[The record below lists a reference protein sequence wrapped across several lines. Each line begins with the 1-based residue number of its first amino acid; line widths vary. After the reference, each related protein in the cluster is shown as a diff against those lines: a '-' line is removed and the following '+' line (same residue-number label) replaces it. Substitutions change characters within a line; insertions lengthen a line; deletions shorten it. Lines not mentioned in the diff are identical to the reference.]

1 MWRALINNFVS
12 GGSVAIKVNDDTGHY
27 FQTRKGPRH
36 GDPLS
41 PMLLNIVADML
52 TIMIEHVIRLKRIC
66 NFRCSMLVFTP
77 FALCFVTLRGIFMRF
92 LELTY

>member
-1 MWRALINNFVS
+1 MKGFSPMWRALINNFVS
-12 GGSVAIKVNDDTGHY
+12 GGSVAIKVNDDIGHY

-66 NFRCSMLVFTP
+66 NF
-77 FALCFVTLRGIFMRF
+77 
-92 LELTY
+92 